1 MKKPRHQFIVSP
13 DKLFL
18 IMTGDRMIKIKK
30 GISKEQTLELL
41 GEPNEIKPSNN
52 PNNLRIRYL
61 FKDIGLSKTVYEIF
75 FRDNMLEMVVK
86 TKNK

>member
-1 MKKPRHQFIVSP
+1 MN
-13 DKLFL
+13 
-18 IMTGDRMIKIKK
+18 GERMIKVTK

-41 GEPNEIKPSNN
+41 GEPNQIIPSNN

-61 FKDIGLSKTVYEIF
+61 FKDIVMSKNVYEIF
-75 FRDNMLEMVVK
+75 FRDDMLEMVVK